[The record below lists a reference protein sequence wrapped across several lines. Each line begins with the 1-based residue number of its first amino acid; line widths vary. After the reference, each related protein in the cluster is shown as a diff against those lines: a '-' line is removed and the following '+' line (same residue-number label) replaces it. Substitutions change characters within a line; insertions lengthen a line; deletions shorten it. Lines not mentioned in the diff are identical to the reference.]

1 MAGRMVPDS
10 DYRGGGSKST
20 KKDSG
25 SKNTKSTNTKKTTTP
40 NAQNFNNSSSSS
52 AAAAEAARQKAEAA
66 RWQAYVAEMQRRYQE
81 EERRKAKEKADA
93 EKEAKETQEAAAKN
107 RKPGDLL
114 LDPTK
119 QLANEQK
126 QSKPANPA
134 AYGNNPLLGSNGQTP
149 ELKAADPEQKIK
161 WFVDNDGTVR
171 LGEQSALAAPDPNTR
186 QVATLDSLSKAGV
199 GDPTK
204 RGQTTGSFLAGTP
217 AEVERQGVERKKKN
231 DADALAAALK
241 SSRKSAAFDGKFK
254 QMSWNEY
261 NSLSDRQRAAV
272 NFNSIMQ
279 QAYERDNRDAAELG
293 GKDKQ
298 FTLNEAP
305 EASREGYR
313 KAYEKLFGAGAADE
327 EIVYAPKTVGVLS
340 RLAGMDNGTAGLD
353 EYLAGGGF
361 ITDEDLKSGVVDER
375 KVTGPG
381 GYVDPRTQWLN
392 NIVDYQMNL
401 EDTLAKGRVV
411 IDGLKNKINFSQ
423 TTTDQLAGLV
433 NNAANGLTDS
443 ETMAVLNLSGEGN
456 RFGNGNGLDV
466 SGLLSG
472 DQQTELSS
480 LNTTYEAMLQ
490 NPEFTDTLLKDEKFQ
505 RQVAQVNGLD
515 EKRWLKLIEAK
526 QAAKSG
532 TTNTTG
538 SEMDNVLSGNK

>member
-1 MAGRMVPDS
+1 MAIPD
-10 DYRGGGSKST
+10 DDRRAEQEA
-20 KKDSG
+20 KKAKA
-25 SKNTKSTNTKKTTTP
+25 KNNNSSKTTKTTP
-40 NAQNFNNSSSSS
+40 KAQNFNSSSSSTNS

-81 EERRKAKEKADA
+81 EQRRKAKEKADA
-93 EKEAKETQEAAAKN
+93 EKEVKESQEAAAKN
-107 RKPGDLL
+107 RKPGELL

-119 QLANEQK
+119 QKPQEQ
-126 QSKPANPA
+126 QLSKPANPA
-134 AYGNNPLLGSNGQTP
+134 AYGNNPLLGTNGQTP
-149 ELKAADPEQKIK
+149 ELKAADPETKIK

-171 LGEQSALAAPDPNTR
+171 LGEQSALAAPNPETR
-186 QVATLDSLSKAGV
+186 QVATIDSLSKAGV

-217 AEVERQGVERKKKN
+217 AEVEQQSVERKKKN

-241 SSRKSAAFDGKFK
+241 SSRKSAGFDGKFK
-254 QMSWNEY
+254 AMSWDEY
-261 NSLSDRQRAAV
+261 NNLSDRQRAAV

-279 QAYERDNRDAAELG
+279 QAYERDNRDAAESG
-293 GKDKQ
+293 GKDKTY
-298 FTLNEAP
+298 TLNEAP

-313 KAYEKLFGAGAADE
+313 KAYEKLFGEGTADE
-327 EIVYAPKTVGVLS
+327 NIVYAPKTVGVLG
-340 RLAGMDNGTAGLD
+340 RLEGMDNGTAGLD

-361 ITDEDLKSGVVDER
+361 ITDDDLKAGLVDER
-375 KVTGPG
+375 KVSGPD

-401 EDTLAKGRVV
+401 EDTLSKGRVV
-411 IDGLKNKINFSQ
+411 IDGLKNKIDFSQ
-423 TTTDQLAGLV
+423 TTSDQLAGLV
-433 NNAANGLTDS
+433 NNAANGLTDA
-443 ETMAVLNLSGEGN
+443 ETMAVLNLSGEGD

-472 DQQTELSS
+472 TQQAELSS

-490 NPEFTDTLLKDEKFQ
+490 NPEFTDSLLKDTKFQ

-526 QAAKSG
+526 QAAKTD
-532 TTNTTG
+532 TTTTTG
-538 SEMDNVLSGNK
+538 NELDNVLSGNK